1 MSSWFAAIR
10 AAKRRRAMEAPFPP
24 AWDEILER
32 NLPLVTRLDEDDRA
46 TLRKMVQGFLAE
58 KRFEGLGGLELT
70 DEIRVT
76 IAAQACLLLLHRDHA
91 CYPKLRSILVYPTT
105 YEAPTQTMS
114 PDGVM
119 TEGRQRRLGEA
130 WTLGSVVLAWD
141 SVRGGAADPKDGQ
154 NVVLHEFAHQLD
166 MEDSAAD
173 GAPVLERRGMYA
185 AWARVLG
192 AEYEDLQESIRRRQR
207 TVMDRYGATNP
218 AEFFAVATETFF
230 EKPRQLKKK
239 HPELY
244 EQLQAFYR
252 QDPERLA
259 TRRR

>member
-1 MSSWFAAIR
+1 MAV
-10 AAKRRRAMEAPFPP
+10 PFPD

-32 NLPLVTRLDEDDRA
+32 NLPLVARLDEADRA
-46 TLRKMVQGFLAE
+46 ELRRRIQGFLAE
-58 KRFEGLGGLELT
+58 KSFEGLGGLELT

-76 IAAQACLLLLHRDHA
+76 IAGQACLLLLHHGDA
-91 CYPKLRSILVYPTT
+91 CYPRLRSVLVYPTT
-105 YEAPTQTMS
+105 YEAPSQTMS
-114 PDGVM
+114 PDGVV

-130 WTLGSVVLAWD
+130 WTMGTVVLAWD

-166 MEDSAAD
+166 MEDRSAD
-173 GAPVLERRGMYA
+173 GAPILGRRGLYA

-192 AEYEDLQESIRRRQR
+192 AEYESLQEAIRKRQR

-230 EKPRQLKKK
+230 EKPRQLKAK

-244 EQLQAFYR
+244 EQLREFYK
-252 QDPERLA
+252 QDPA
-259 TRRR
+259 GWTASRR